1 MKDLRERAE
10 QLMAHWNTQEIEDNR
25 KNMTGDL
32 ESFAREIRNE
42 TLEEA
47 ALRIEESLNI
57 YSDWKTLPNGCIYNA
72 HVLIKARDDIRVL
85 ALAAKES
92 K

>member
-10 QLMAHWNTQEIEDNR
+10 KLMAHWNTQEIEDNR

-32 ESFAREIRNE
+32 EAFAREIRNE
-42 TLEEA
+42 ALEDAMFEIRAQAIYDEKTGARYAKYFQEA
-47 ALRIEESLNI
+47 CLVEIRALRT
-57 YSDWKTLPNGCIYNA
+57 D
-72 HVLIKARDDIRVL
+72 
-85 ALAAKES
+85 ALAATEVK